1 MRHRN
6 IGSIGAG
13 AALALVI
20 SSASPAPAQVFEVD
34 DRLIPGQGILQAE
47 ARSGA
52 ALVAGDLDDDGRP
65 DLAIAA
71 PSRDAIS
78 PAMANAGTVFVARF
92 QPGRLPVELAS
103 FDGPNSNATAGTA
116 MALGDFDG
124 DGDLELAVGEPGN
137 NVGGGIRGGSVAIWN
152 EFSDNAPSRRF
163 TQFSEGIGGD
173 GENGDAF
180 GFALAVGDFD
190 GDGFDDLAIGV
201 PQEDV
206 GSVSDAGGVHVLFG
220 GADGL
225 TGVGSQFL
233 LLGEDGLPGGP
244 GLSDLFGFSLA
255 AGDFDGDGRDDLAIG
270 APGTDLTVP
279 TTMFNAGKVLV
290 LHGSASG
297 ITADGFLNLD
307 ESDLE
312 FGVTEEDDHFGWA
325 LAAGDFD
332 RSAACVAADTCAD
345 ELAIGI
351 PGENLGG
358 ATDFAGKVMV
368 MAGVHGDGLE
378 PGDVASFTAESLGMP
393 IQGSAH
399 FGEVLAVGRLD
410 GDPSDDL
417 AIGEPVRNFA
427 TSDEGMVYLMTGGA
441 AGLSANRSQQIV
453 ARTGLGS
460 APAREGDNF
469 GAALAIAD
477 FDGDGHGD
485 LAVGVPGRA
494 LVDDGVE
501 LEEAGAVQILFG
513 AVFADG
519 FERGTPNAWSPFDQI

>member
-1 MRHRN
+1 MRHRTIGH
-6 IGSIGAG
+6 IGSGAVLSL
-13 AALALVI
+13 ALAL
-20 SSASPAPAQVFEVD
+20 PAGAQVFEVD
-34 DRLIPGQGILQAE
+34 DRLIPGQGILQSE
-47 ARSGA
+47 ARSGG
-52 ALVAGDLDDDGRP
+52 ALAVGDLDGDGRP

-71 PSRDAIS
+71 PARDAVNPGS
-78 PAMANAGTVFVARF
+78 ANAGTVFVARF

-103 FDGPNSNATAGTA
+103 FDGPNPNAATGTA

-137 NVGGGIRGGSVAIWN
+137 DVGGGIRGGSVAVWDG
-152 EFSDNAPSRRF
+152 FSANAPSRRF
-163 TQFSEGIGGD
+163 TQFSTGIGGD
-173 GENGDAF
+173 GETGDKF

-190 GDGFDDLAIGV
+190 GDGLDDLAIGV
-201 PQEDV
+201 PNEDV
-206 GSVSDAGGVHVLFG
+206 GTVGDAGGVHVLFG

-233 LLGEDGLPGGP
+233 LLGEGGLPGGP
-244 GLSDLFGFSLA
+244 GASDLFGFALA

-270 APGTDLTVP
+270 APGTDLAVP
-279 TTMFNAGKVLV
+279 TVLFNAGKVLV

-297 ITADGFLNLD
+297 IVADGFLNLD
-307 ESDLE
+307 ESDLQ

-332 RSAACVAADTCAD
+332 RTAACVAADNCAD
-345 ELAIGI
+345 ELVIGV

-368 MAGVHGDGLE
+368 VAGVHDDGLE
-378 PGDVASFTAESLGMP
+378 PGDVASFTSESLGMP

-399 FGEVLAVGRLD
+399 FGEALAVGRLD

-417 AIGEPVRNFA
+417 AIGEPVRDFA
-427 TSDEGMVYLMTGGA
+427 ASDEGMVYLMTGGA
-441 AGLSANRSQQIV
+441 SGLAANRGQQIA

-485 LAVGVPGRA
+485 LAIGVPGRA
-494 LVDDGVE
+494 IVDDGE
-501 LEEAGAVQILFG
+501 LLQEAGAVQVLFG

-519 FERGTPNAWSPFDQI
+519 FERGTPESWSPFDQR